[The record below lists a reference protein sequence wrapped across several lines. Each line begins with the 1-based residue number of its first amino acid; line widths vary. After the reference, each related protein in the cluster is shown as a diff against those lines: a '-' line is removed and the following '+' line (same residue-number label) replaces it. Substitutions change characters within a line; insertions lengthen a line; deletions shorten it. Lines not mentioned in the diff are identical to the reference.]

1 MKTKELT
8 EEINIK
14 LREENNIKILKNYFN
29 DKRNKSFEDKKEAG
43 IAITDILFYSDDIG
57 DCGVQWGI
65 VREGVHAKDI
75 FCSFQTQ
82 SDGKK
87 LKNILTGYG
96 FTLQKSKKG
105 FWITGVKE

>member
-1 MKTKELT
+1 MKDETY
-8 EEINIK
+8 
-14 LREENNIKILKNYFN
+14 IKILKTYFSN
-29 DKRNKSFEDKKEAG
+29 KKNKSFEDKKEAG
-43 IAITDILFYSDDIG
+43 RAITDILFYSDDIG

-75 FCSFQTQ
+75 FCSFERQ

-87 LKNILTGYG
+87 LKNMLTNYG
-96 FTLQKSKKG
+96 FTLQKSKRG

>member
-14 LREENNIKILKNYFN
+14 LREENNIKILKTYFN
-29 DKRNKSFEDKKEAG
+29 DKRNKSFEDKKDAG

-96 FTLQKSKKG
+96 FTLQKNKKG

>member
-1 MKTKELT
+1 MKIKELIDET
-8 EEINIK
+8 NIK
-14 LREENNIKILKNYFN
+14 TLKTYYFN
-29 DKRNKSFEDKKEAG
+29 KKNKSFEDKKDAG

-75 FCSFQTQ
+75 FCSFERK
-82 SDGKK
+82 SDGEK
-87 LKNILTGYG
+87 LKNMLTSYG

-105 FWITGVKE
+105 YWITGVKE

>member
-14 LREENNIKILKNYFN
+14 LREENNIKILKTYFN
-29 DKRNKSFEDKKEAG
+29 NKKNKSFEDKKDAG
-43 IAITDILFYSDDIG
+43 VAITDILFYSDDLG
-57 DCGVQWGI
+57 DCGVQWRI

-87 LKNILTGYG
+87 LKNMLTNYG
-96 FTLQKSKKG
+96 FTLQKTKRG
-105 FWITGVKE
+105 FWIIGVKE